1 MTFFFKAADD
11 LLVQFEGTHSNGITR
26 VNGSSDVNGELKTP
40 QKNGKV
46 QQDLQL
52 SPLCQPEAVE
62 DDAEVENVDG
72 ESSEGGKQISLFARI
87 ITTPPP
93 PSPPPPY
100 PEQ

>member
-11 LLVQFEGTHSNGITR
+11 LLVQFEGTHSNGITK
-26 VNGSSDVNGELKTP
+26 V
-40 QKNGKV
+40 NGKV

-72 ESSEGGKQISLFARI
+72 ESSEGGKQISL
-87 ITTPPP
+87 
-93 PSPPPPY
+93 
-100 PEQ
+100 